1 MRVLVTGAAGQLGF
15 DVTECLR
22 RRGSECFGTGSA
34 ELDITDGEAV
44 RRIVADYRPDVV
56 INCAAYTN
64 VDGAEKDEP
73 RCRAVNAEGAAN
85 VAAACA
91 RSGCRL
97 IHISTD
103 YVFPGGGEQYYETD
117 DPAGAVCVYGRTKY
131 EGELAVRAA
140 MSRYFIVRVSWTYGR
155 VGKNFVKTMLRL
167 GAEREEVR
175 VVCDQVGSPTYT
187 KDLAPLLADMAATEK
202 FGVYHATNEGVC
214 SWAEFAGE
222 IFRQAGLTA
231 RVVPIPSSE
240 YPCAAQRPLNSRLSK
255 SCLDRAGFSR
265 LPDWKDALSR
275 YLSELKG

>member
-15 DVTECLR
+15 DVTECLC

-131 EGELAVRAA
+131 EGELAVQAA
-140 MSRYFIVRVSWTYGR
+140 MSGYFIVRVSWTYGR

-222 IFRQAGLTA
+222 IFRQAGLAA